1 MIVIKV
7 IFFIIS
13 LIASI
18 IFLGLSGDEITIATK
33 PSGYWLSPVPYLLGF
48 VLSCIFLVQSIL
60 LF

>member
-13 LIASI
+13 LIVSI
-18 IFLGLSGDEITIATK
+18 IFLGLSGDEISIAIK
-33 PSGYWLSPVPYLLGF
+33 PSGYWLSPVPYLIGF
-48 VLSCIFLVQSIL
+48 VLSCTFLVQSII

>member
-18 IFLGLSGDEITIATK
+18 IFLGLSGDEMVIAIK
-33 PSGYWLSPVPYLLGF
+33 PSGYWLSPLPYLIGF
-48 VLSCIFLVQSIL
+48 VLACICLVQSIL